1 MNQEVRTMVSTKQ
14 SASLSKP
21 KRHPR
26 HSFSTAK
33 PHNESTSDEKKE
45 CCGCGGLNCDKK
57 KDKSDNSSKL
67 TGNLDWWTVHT
78 QNQDILIFIYLLLF
92 RVKR

>member
-1 MNQEVRTMVSTKQ
+1 MSTEQ
-14 SASLSKP
+14 PASLSLKP

-33 PHNESTSDEKKE
+33 PHNETSSEEKKE

-57 KDKSDNSSKL
+57 KDKSESDSNSKL
-67 TGNLDWWTVHT
+67 TGNLDW
-78 QNQDILIFIYLLLF
+78 
-92 RVKR
+92 